1 MIQIL
6 RESSPRKLSLGVIK
20 KQLTGKILNSK
31 KTLREKIGN
40 DARLCN
46 KKMKRKKIIFLRL
59 FSPTPYCEEW
69 QTEERTKGKEDSPY
83 SLFGR
88 W

>member
-46 KKMKRKKIIFLRL
+46 KKMKRKKSYF
-59 FSPTPYCEEW
+59 
-69 QTEERTKGKEDSPY
+69 
-83 SLFGR
+83 
-88 W
+88 